1 MMMLMMLMTIET
13 PIEDIR
19 AAKDGPPSLPVGPP
33 FNSIAGVVGIT
44 VPLLGKLS
52 KSAMILLVLA
62 LGAGTGHVSIV
73 TAGREA
79 STFGVV
85 GAVVNTKEGMT
96 GSKFM

>member
-1 MMMLMMLMTIET
+1 MEKKRPLLS
-13 PIEDIR
+13 
-19 AAKDGPPSLPVGPP
+19 ALCSLL
-33 FNSIAGVVGIT
+33 SALCSLLSALCSLLS
-44 VPLLGKLS
+44 LLGKLS

-73 TAGREA
+73 TAGTEA

-85 GAVVNTKEGMT
+85 GAIVNTKEGMT